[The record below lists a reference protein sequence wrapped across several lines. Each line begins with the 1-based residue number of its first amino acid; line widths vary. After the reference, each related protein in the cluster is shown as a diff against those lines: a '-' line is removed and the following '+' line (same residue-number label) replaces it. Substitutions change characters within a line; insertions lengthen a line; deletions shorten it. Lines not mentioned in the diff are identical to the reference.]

1 MAKKK
6 YEDYLKELQN
16 LPINDK
22 QEDNAINNKK
32 EIAPTRTTI
41 AQKNISAPVWEKNN
55 NIAPIKTIK
64 QNEEQFKQ
72 EQENYESK
80 KTKEDYLKELQNLK
94 FDSDKEKKKIF
105 DAGAFEDGYQP
116 GDVIKTILGTGANAL
131 SAVGQGMM
139 GISDSAAKLVVGGVA
154 QVADW
159 TGNTEYATKL
169 RDRIAG
175 KDEVTNE
182 RLKKYTPLGWFESA
196 KEATD
201 KDSVLGEVSQDILNG
216 AGYYGGMAA
225 LQTVGV
231 PWQVT
236 AGVTSAGGEL
246 SNAYANDAEDWEAW
260 TSAVV
265 NALAEIG
272 SEYISGGVKLPGTGK
287 TMEKLTG
294 NLVNNIKNKYL
305 KGLAGFGINMAGEGF
320 EENVSGIVSEMT
332 RRLTYM
338 KDEEKGLIE
347 NALNGAKDYISQQAL
362 SDFVNGSIVAGL
374 TMGVNPGTYKN
385 IKTGRSLITGLTTEE
400 QNRIQ
405 QEVDNVIKER
415 TENGET
421 ITNKEINAIE
431 EEVKNEILNEIYN
444 NQKDITD
451 NLEEFNQQ
459 QQELKTQQQTQKNN
473 QRIENIENQVNQINE
488 ELQNS
493 FFNYDPNAKRYNDLQ
508 NTNTI
513 EFNTKDNGNIK
524 VALKDSKNNL
534 INEISLDN
542 KENAI
547 KELGNDIGNY
557 IVNNATNKP
566 QNIEINKTINNN
578 ENVENNSPKS
588 FKEQQLDI
596 IKETNPM
603 EDEYHVGIRNV
614 NDIKTF
620 EEAINDNESFAWG
633 DYTKEDAIRDLNKGS
648 VMVYSSK
655 PIVNGNFVSTSYQQ
669 AYEYAGHDK
678 SKVYSK
684 EVPINDVA
692 WINGDEGQYA
702 RVNKSIPTIENNS
715 NNNYNNIKRS
725 DNDVGRTNEINRT
738 DSLLQDKS
746 DRQNG
751 EYNNSNQEQEDF
763 ERNRYVYSPKSYDVG
778 SRTIREVF
786 GEEARTNVN
795 SNGKKLTEDQNDFY
809 SNDMVRNADGNLL
822 VVYHGT
828 KEQFDSFDKSKIG
841 SNTHNVGIYGCGFY
855 FTENKALASNYNW
868 GENVPNNYEPM
879 ALYVNIT
886 NPFYWNGIKTE
897 EQMNEFIQKIGLEEG
912 ILTWNRY
919 DQEIHTIKEEN
930 KAREFSKKLQENG
943 YDGIIYKHDHGQTIS
958 EIVAFEPNQIKS
970 VDNLHPT
977 TESDNIYERTNESS
991 FSLKERV
998 SGDTLL
1004 DALDLID
1011 EVKSVGAKVDDNGY
1025 ITLYHQ
1031 TTNENAKKIRETGKM
1046 SGKENGI
1053 FFSTSKNASQAYG
1066 RGQTKLEFKIPAEKL
1081 LLDDLFS
1088 DNADLKIES
1097 KPGEQIDVSNYLVND
1112 IKSSENEEIAPIGN
1126 YHIKGEDIKP
1136 QDIAPIE
1143 SMNKGKVEETKA
1155 ETKTNAKEE
1164 IELPFDYEEPIGTSG
1179 LDDKTINKIT
1189 NNLKSELSLNPYEIS
1204 EFKKTLSDISKND
1217 SITKEEIT
1225 NLLEKKFGEKEY
1237 KVKIDEIANIKKELK
1252 NTKIFVPD
1260 YIKIDIP
1267 DYSDFRQRNYNKLGF
1282 SKDGRNID
1290 SVYKDLAEAH
1300 PDYFDN
1306 DIINPS
1312 DQLQEMARIANLDK
1326 YITDTAYL
1334 DESKIE
1340 NAANWI
1346 YDSIEDYDMQQQVK
1360 QGTLGYNEYLEK
1372 SKQKDM
1378 KKTRNIVQ
1386 NELEKEMGITIPD
1399 LEVGKDISALEFQRT
1414 DPIRVNEKV
1423 FGAKVGDKVNDAT
1436 IRKTNHNEAKRTRFL
1451 NKEREEIKNLG
1462 IKPRSEESAAVQKY
1476 GEKQYVNLRGKV
1488 VKYGD
1493 TELAKEFPDVAT
1505 QNKIK
1510 NAAKFIRNKYDSY
1523 IDEINKSITEMGYDP
1538 IPKRQDYMRH
1548 FQEIGDKLSEWG
1560 VPLNR
1565 DSLSK
1570 DTLPTDINGIT
1581 DQFKPGKNWFAS
1593 AMERKGIKTTY
1604 DAITGIDGYLE
1615 GASNLIYHTADIQRY
1630 RTLSKLIR
1638 NTYGQTHGMDNID
1651 PSTKEGQQRLN
1662 NIMDNKLSK
1671 YAAWLDEQA
1680 NALAG
1685 KKGGI
1690 DRAAERLLGRKI
1702 YTILDSAKKQVGS
1715 NMTGFN
1721 VRSAL
1726 TNFASAVQGA
1736 SKTNKMSFIKGTIS
1750 TIKNMINN
1758 DGLID
1763 KSDFLTNRFGSDQ
1776 LSKKLWQKA
1785 SNAGQIL
1792 MTGTDYFTANQI
1804 WRSKYFENLS
1814 KGMNEQQAIKKADDF
1829 ASRIMGDR
1837 SKGMTAEIFNS
1848 KTLGLLTQFQL
1859 EVNNQWSSIVH
1870 DNKMDLQRGNKSGA
1884 SVIFQLGQLAAMSF
1898 MFNNFMKAMTGSD
1911 VMIDPIDMLR
1921 ELFGAND
1928 DDDEETTLEE
1938 RSQKVLGD
1946 IVNDLPFASF
1956 MTGGRIPISE
1966 AFTGAGTL
1974 GKKLTGQKDQFGNDI
1989 SWDDVKDDAISSA
2002 FYWLLPTGYGQ
2013 LKKTSKGISM
2023 YNEELP
2029 LPGSYTNSGNLR
2041 FAVDDTPGDRIKA
2054 ALFGEYS
2061 SKEAQKYRDSGYKTI
2076 NASKIDLLKE
2086 LNMSSSEFRKIQDK
2100 ISEASETTTKKDGVT
2115 YNKYFD
2121 NDGKTYWY
2129 NKDSKKLYDEN
2140 FNASNKNVLNLE
2152 KAEKNEL
2159 LFDYI
2164 SDLYLNEQ
2172 QKQKLFHEYFTN
2184 TTTDQYGFEKY
2195 TDEKNKTY
2203 WYDKDKQTLYDS
2215 KYNIVKDKKI
2225 SSLKKVNKE
2234 KDLTNYNDYGS
2245 YEEANFAITEPGKYL
2260 TSKTTTN
2267 SYKNYKKYTE
2277 DIANIS
2283 ADKDKNGKSIP
2294 NSKKKK
2300 VVEYISNL
2308 NEDYGSKIIL
2318 YKMYYPKD
2326 NSYNSQ
2332 IIKYL
2337 NSLDSISDKDERT
2350 ILKYLGMKVSDDGT
2364 VRW

>member
-55 NIAPIKTIK
+55 NIAPMKNIK

-105 DAGAFEDGYQP
+105 DAGAFEDGYQF
-116 GDVIKTILGTGANAL
+116 GDVTKTILGTGANAL
-131 SAVGQGMM
+131 SAAGQGMM
-139 GISDSAAKLVVGGVA
+139 GISDAAAKLVVGGVA

-201 KDSVLGEVSQDILNG
+201 KDSVLGEASQDLLNG
-216 AGYYGGMAA
+216 VGYYGGMSA
-225 LQTVGV
+225 LQAVGV

-236 AGVTSAGGEL
+236 AGTTAAGSEL

-265 NALAEIG
+265 SALAEIG
-272 SEYISGGVKLPGTGK
+272 TEYISGGVKLPGTGK

-305 KGLAGFGINMAGEGF
+305 KGAFGFGINMFGEGF
-320 EENVSGIVSEMT
+320 EEDASGIVSEMT

-347 NALNGAKDYISQQAL
+347 NALNGAKDYMSQQAL

-400 QNRIQ
+400 QNKIQ

-431 EEVKNEILNEIYN
+431 EEVKNEILNETYN
-444 NQKDITD
+444 NQEDITD

-459 QQELKTQQQTQKNN
+459 QQELKTQQQNQENN

-493 FFNYDPNAKRYNDLQ
+493 SFNYDPNAKRYNDLQ

-603 EDEYHVGIRNV
+603 EDENHVGIRNV

-620 EEAINDNESFAWG
+620 EEAINDDESFAWG

-684 EVPINDVA
+684 EVPINEVA

-702 RVNKSIPTIENNS
+702 KVNSIMPSQTNDSFPYNEETYKKYSNMKEMLNTESENMI
-715 NNNYNNIKRS
+715 NNYDGKINVENYIQELNNIDF
-725 DNDVGRTNEINRT
+725 DNLTENEAYTKALEIINKYN
-738 DSLLQDKS
+738 QD
-746 DRQNG
+746 R
-751 EYNNSNQEQEDF
+751 
-763 ERNRYVYSPKSYDVG
+763 
-778 SRTIREVF
+778 VF
-786 GEEARTNVN
+786 IN
-795 SNGKKLTEDQNDFY
+795 NGKKIVIRNGDIDECIHKIFGNKYQKNLLKEHLQVFSDIGDIIEHAKIKNQEPEGKNRPNYESWHYFVDGLEIAGNKYMLEFDVVSRKDGENHY
-809 SNDMVRNADGNLL
+809 RVQRLVDLNAKEKAMVRPTLPLKGEAGLETTAYDNNNTINNSKSQIAPLPSQYNMQQDNKNIQNNEDI
-822 VVYHGT
+822 VPIKET
-828 KEQFDSFDKSKIG
+828 KELPK
-841 SNTHNVGIYGCGFY
+841 N
-855 FTENKALASNYNW
+855 
-868 GENVPNNYEPM
+868 
-879 ALYVNIT
+879 
-886 NPFYWNGIKTE
+886 
-897 EQMNEFIQKIGLEEG
+897 
-912 ILTWNRY
+912 
-919 DQEIHTIKEEN
+919 
-930 KAREFSKKLQENG
+930 
-943 YDGIIYKHDHGQTIS
+943 
-958 EIVAFEPNQIKS
+958 
-970 VDNLHPT
+970 PT
-977 TESDNIYERTNESS
+977 TEE
-991 FSLKERV
+991 
-998 SGDTLL
+998 
-1004 DALDLID
+1004 
-1011 EVKSVGAKVDDNGY
+1011 
-1025 ITLYHQ
+1025 
-1031 TTNENAKKIRETGKM
+1031 
-1046 SGKENGI
+1046 
-1053 FFSTSKNASQAYG
+1053 AY
-1066 RGQTKLEFKIPAEKL
+1066 
-1081 LLDDLFS
+1081 
-1088 DNADLKIES
+1088 
-1097 KPGEQIDVSNYLVND
+1097 
-1112 IKSSENEEIAPIGN
+1112 
-1126 YHIKGEDIKP
+1126 
-1136 QDIAPIE
+1136 
-1143 SMNKGKVEETKA
+1143 
-1155 ETKTNAKEE
+1155 
-1164 IELPFDYEEPIGTSG
+1164 
-1179 LDDKTINKIT
+1179 
-1189 NNLKSELSLNPYEIS
+1189 
-1204 EFKKTLSDISKND
+1204 
-1217 SITKEEIT
+1217 
-1225 NLLEKKFGEKEY
+1225 EKKATRS
-1237 KVKIDEIANIKKELK
+1237 EI
-1252 NTKIFVPD
+1252 
-1260 YIKIDIP
+1260 
-1267 DYSDFRQRNYNKLGF
+1267 
-1282 SKDGRNID
+1282 
-1290 SVYKDLAEAH
+1290 
-1300 PDYFDN
+1300 
-1306 DIINPS
+1306 
-1312 DQLQEMARIANLDK
+1312 
-1326 YITDTAYL
+1326 
-1334 DESKIE
+1334 
-1340 NAANWI
+1340 
-1346 YDSIEDYDMQQQVK
+1346 
-1360 QGTLGYNEYLEK
+1360 
-1372 SKQKDM
+1372 
-1378 KKTRNIVQ
+1378 Q
-1386 NELEKEMGITIPD
+1386 NELLKDMGITIED
-1399 LEVGKDISALEFQRT
+1399 LEKGKDINAIGYQRT
-1414 DPIRVNEKV
+1414 DPIRLNEKV
-1423 FGAKVGDKVNDAT
+1423 FGAEIGNKINDAT
-1436 IRKTNHNEAKRTRFL
+1436 IRKTNHNEAERTRFL

-1476 GEKQYVNLRGKV
+1476 GEKQYVNLRGKL

-1548 FQEIGDKLSEWG
+1548 FQELDSKLNEWG
-1560 VPLNR
+1560 IPLNKE
-1565 DSLSK
+1565 SLSK
-1570 DTLPTDINGIT
+1570 DALPTDINGIT

-1593 AMERKGIKTTY
+1593 TLQRKGIKTTY

-1615 GASNLIYHTADIQRY
+1615 GASNLIYHTEDIQRY
-1630 RTLSKLIR
+1630 RSVAKLVR
-1638 NTYGQTHGMDNID
+1638 NTFGQTHGLDNVD
-1651 PSTKEGQQRLN
+1651 LNTKEGRKRLN
-1662 NIMDNKLSK
+1662 DIFDNKLSK

-1690 DRAAERLLGRKI
+1690 DRAAERLLGRKV

-1736 SKTNKMSFIKGTIS
+1736 SKTNKMSFVKGTIS

-1946 IVNDLPFASF
+1946 IVNNLPFASF

-1966 AFTGAGTL
+1966 AFTGVGTL

-2140 FNASNKNVLNLE
+2140 FNVSNKNVLNLE

-2164 SDLYLNEQ
+2164 SDSYLNEQ

-2267 SYKNYKKYTE
+2267 SYKKYKKYTE

-2300 VVEYISNL
+2300 VIEYISNL